1 MSTSSSQQQQQQVDE
16 EAVLFTV
23 KALEE
28 AVSLL
33 FESNFDVD
41 SSVCLVTLLKIL
53 DNILHKP
60 GDMKV
65 RQLRMQNPTVWQK
78 IGQRKGGIE
87 ILQAC
92 GFQQQILPPPLLS
105 GNRSSISSTIIG
117 DDDEMKDARERILVL
132 SPEREQQSILITARR
147 LLQTRAIQDLK
158 MDPNVLPP
166 YRPPPQPIHN
176 PMNTNH
182 HILNDN
188 NNTRTLTGNNFNIY
202 SGHRYDAQSAAVGT
216 NLGPSANYKSKT
228 EVELKLLQQQQEQL
242 EQKLHQQQTLE
253 RQWQA
258 FAPAASSSTM
268 TTIATNGNGS
278 GGSSSSD
285 SSLIMARMQK
295 QQMERTQ
302 RDGEKNGFTTMAMRE
317 LERMKKEKVYSH
329 VTLTIQFPSGH
340 SIRGQFLPKETI
352 QTVIE
357 TLQTDCLIPDVVVVM
372 QQRNNNNNKE
382 QQTPPTTTTMAKRNT
397 NNKKKTTT
405 TTDPS
410 HCLELYVTPPRRLL
424 DFNQTLQQEG
434 LVPAAKV
441 FVSWKPGCAP
451 VAESSFLQPRWFVTS
466 SSSSSSIMATSSTT
480 TTASAA
486 AAAAAAK
493 TSLLLYPTSQNVAD
507 AAIQQQQEE
516 EERDAA
522 AAATTTINA
531 TTKKKKKK
539 TKGDREEEMLKR
551 MMMGGGGGGIM

>member
-1 MSTSSSQQQQQQVDE
+1 MSTSSSQQQQQVDE
-16 EAVLFTV
+16 EAALFTV

-28 AVSLL
+28 AVALL

-105 GNRSSISSTIIG
+105 GNSSSISSTIIG
-117 DDDEMKDARERILVL
+117 GDDEMKDARERILIL
-132 SPEREQQSILITARR
+132 SPEQEQQSILITARR

-166 YRPPPQPIHN
+166 YRPPPPQPIHN

-228 EVELKLLQQQQEQL
+228 EVELQLLQQQQEQL

-258 FAPAASSSTM
+258 FAPSSTM
-268 TTIATNGNGS
+268 TTIATNGS
-278 GGSSSSD
+278 GGSSSSSD

-397 NNKKKTTT
+397 NNKKKKTTT

-451 VAESSFLQPRWFVTS
+451 MAESSFLQPRWFVTS
-466 SSSSSSIMATSSTT
+466 SPSIMATSSTT
-480 TTASAA
+480 TASAA
-486 AAAAAAK
+486 PAAPAK

-507 AAIQQQQEE
+507 AAIQQQQQE
-516 EERDAA
+516 EERDAAA

-551 MMMGGGGGGIM
+551 MMMGGGGGGM